1 MTFDFSTDIPTFERA
16 YEKLDDYFGLVS
28 IGSIQAKV
36 IHDQFWFRFASG
48 WEMETEQIYRKL
60 VRPGSTVLDIGAWIG
75 STILFALACGA
86 EKVVAVEPNPGSY
99 RAINFMISLNPDLE
113 SKILLSNKAVSF
125 REEIL
130 VMGLA
135 EGESDTSTS
144 GLAGNDFKVQATTIP
159 ALLDEYDLQNID
171 LIKIDIEGAEVLLA
185 GSFSGL
191 GKKHGQMI
199 HLSIHVPLFPDYAD
213 VIIFVDSLQSFSIYD
228 DRGDKLDHSEFRQR
242 ILSKESHPS
251 WGTQHGNFFEVLL
264 IAK

>member
-99 RAINFMISLNPDLE
+99 RAINFMISLNPDLG
-113 SKILLSNKAVSF
+113 SKILLSNKAPTCHVAGASPC
-125 REEIL
+125 
-130 VMGLA
+130 GLITVPPKY
-135 EGESDTSTS
+135 SS
-144 GLAGNDFKVQATTIP
+144 GLI
-159 ALLDEYDLQNID
+159 
-171 LIKIDIEGAEVLLA
+171 LLA
-185 GSFSGL
+185 FS
-191 GKKHGQMI
+191 K
-199 HLSIHVPLFPDYAD
+199 V
-213 VIIFVDSLQSFSIYD
+213 
-228 DRGDKLDHSEFRQR
+228 RG
-242 ILSKESHPS
+242 
-251 WGTQHGNFFEVLL
+251 
-264 IAK
+264 